1 MSPFAITKPTQCR
14 PDSGTTRLAAESRC
28 APAPSNWE
36 VAVRAACFQNCQ
48 SVPQEWLVRSLAAA
62 QDWGSLRRN
71 ALSCYEMKRSSA
83 ATNQEQLLLAFAGL
97 SEIASASP
105 LDEQV
110 LAMP

>member
-1 MSPFAITKPTQCR
+1 
-14 PDSGTTRLAAESRC
+14 
-28 APAPSNWE
+28 
-36 VAVRAACFQNCQ
+36 
-48 SVPQEWLVRSLAAA
+48 
-62 QDWGSLRRN
+62 
-71 ALSCYEMKRSSA
+71 MKRSSA